1 MSIVSLGPTME
12 ASDRRRLEML
22 LAWAGHAWGPWFL
35 LFPLFWISVVVVLIL
50 AFRGGWGHR
59 PDSGS
64 AETILGERFARGE
77 ISPEEYR
84 ERLAVLH
91 RK

>member
-1 MSIVSLGPTME
+1 
-12 ASDRRRLEML
+12 ML

-35 LFPLFWISVVVVLIL
+35 LFPLFWIGVVVVLFL

-59 PDSGS
+59 PESDS

-84 ERLAVLH
+84 ERLAVLR